1 MGTRARPQA
10 VLRDTDGKA
19 PAQGGG
25 HRRPRTRSSGPLAVL
40 RTFSG
45 IAGVALA
52 CGFLLYRLWPD
63 LREKPLYEDEAISG
77 LIAMRPLPEV
87 LDTVVIDRGG
97 APLHFVLAHLAFAL
111 NASPSALRWL
121 SVLCALGAVP
131 LTYDLAR
138 RLSGAPAG
146 VVAAVVVASS
156 TALSVYGTFGR
167 MYALF
172 VLVAALFAD
181 LYVCAVDRRTLG
193 AVAAAAA
200 AGVLLPAVHPYG
212 AIPAFV
218 ALVAAAILWRRRS
231 LAPAVAVGIAAA
243 AALPLVLADLRLADR
258 AAVGAGGSHPLAT
271 PGEASGELVAALSA
285 FAGGDGLPFAF
296 FTVLALVG
304 IAVLLRERP
313 AVAALALATMI
324 PPLLFVAVRTSSA
337 PDLSPRHLFYGLP
350 LWAAAIGVGAVRL
363 TRRLPPAAGAAA
375 LAGIVL
381 AAAAS
386 PVSALRDP
394 RELGF
399 ASVPQSERH
408 TIRAGSHDVLI
419 PYSAVFLKE
428 LQDVR
433 SAVALPHAP
442 GDEIL
447 RALDHVDQPI
457 GDVYLAIPTSPW
469 TIRRLRGPFDRAGAL
484 EAVSRTLAETPHS
497 EALDRWFA
505 WIEPGLCEALR
516 KLGRACP

>member
-1 MGTRARPQA
+1 
-10 VLRDTDGKA
+10 
-19 PAQGGG
+19 
-25 HRRPRTRSSGPLAVL
+25 
-40 RTFSG
+40 
-45 IAGVALA
+45 VAAA
-52 CGFLLYRLWPD
+52 CGFLLDRLRPD
-63 LREKPLYEDEAISG
+63 VAAKPLYEDEAISG
-77 LIAMRPLPEV
+77 LISMRPLREV
-87 LDTVVIDRGG
+87 LETVVLDRGG
-97 APLHFVLAHLAFAL
+97 APLHFALAHLAFAID
-111 NASPSALRWL
+111 ASPEALRWL

-131 LTYDLAR
+131 LTFDLGR
-138 RLSGAPAG
+138 RLAGTPAG
-146 VVAAVVVASS
+146 IVAAVVVASS

-181 LYVCAVDRRTLG
+181 LYVRALDRRTLG

-200 AGVLLPAVHPYG
+200 AGVLLPSVHPYG

-231 LAPAVAVGIAAA
+231 LAPALAVGIAAA

-258 AAVGAGGSHPLAT
+258 AAVGAAGSHPLAT
-271 PGEASGELVAALSA
+271 PGVAWGELVAALSA
-285 FAGGDGLPFAF
+285 FAGGDGLPFLF

-313 AVAALALATMI
+313 AVAALALATLI
-324 PPLLFVAVRTSSA
+324 PPLLFVVVRTSSA

-363 TRRLPPAAGAAA
+363 TRRVPGPLAVAA
-375 LAGIVL
+375 LVGVAL

-386 PVSALRDP
+386 PPSALRDP

-399 ASVPQSERH
+399 ASVPREEHH

-428 LQDVR
+428 LPHVSR
-433 SAVALPHAP
+433 AVALPHAP
-442 GDEIL
+442 GEEVL
-447 RALDHVDQPI
+447 RALEHADRPI
-457 GDVYLAIPTSPW
+457 GDVYVAIPTTPW
-469 TIRRLRGPFDRAGAL
+469 TVRRLRGPFDEGGAL
-484 EAVSRTLAETPHS
+484 EAAAGMLATTPHLR
-497 EALDRWFA
+497 ELDHWFA